1 MGYNHRLYTF
11 RKRKG
16 ARMRLRHIEVF
27 SAIMK
32 TGSAV
37 GAAKV
42 LNISQ
47 PAVSKMLQHA
57 ERTLGFALFVR
68 SKGKLV
74 PTPEALRLQE
84 ELQPLDDQ
92 LARVHRVVANLSAGK
107 EAPLRIAATSSLAH
121 HLVPHALAAWG
132 RAFPDAQCML
142 VSSLTRE
149 MIYWLLIGEIDI
161 GFTMQ
166 AISQPNLVTTPVCNF
181 DLYVIAP
188 PDWWPKSVL
197 DRPAVPADLAGQP
210 FIALDTA
217 SPLGATVMGWLN
229 GVEPEIKASVKTYAL
244 ARALVE
250 ANVGI
255 AVVDGFTAQAGS
267 SAGKVQMRPIVPLA
281 ENWVYA
287 LTNSSRPP
295 PQSAD
300 VLVRSMQ
307 ESGAFSSLGRR

>member
-1 MGYNHRLYTF
+1 
-11 RKRKG
+11 
-16 ARMRLRHIEVF
+16 MRLRHIEVF

-68 SKGKLV
+68 SRGKLV

-121 HLVPHALAAWG
+121 HLLPYALAAWG
-132 RAFPDAQCML
+132 RAFPNAQCML

-149 MIYWLLIGEIDI
+149 MVYWLLIGEIDI

-166 AISQPNLVTTPVCNF
+166 AISQPNLVTTPICDF
-181 DLYVIAP
+181 DLCVIAP

-217 SPLGATVMGWLN
+217 SPLGATVMAWLD

-244 ARALVE
+244 ARSLVE
-250 ANVGI
+250 ANVGVAI
-255 AVVDGFTAQAGS
+255 VDGFTAQAGS
-267 SAGKVQMRPIVPLA
+267 SARKVQMRPIVSPA
-281 ENWVYA
+281 ENRVYA

-295 PQSAD
+295 PQSAEI
-300 VLVRSMQ
+300 LVRSMQ
-307 ESGAFSSLGRR
+307 ELGGSSSLGRRVGNPENTALNLSG

>member
-1 MGYNHRLYTF
+1 
-11 RKRKG
+11 
-16 ARMRLRHIEVF
+16 MRLRHIEVF

-37 GAAKV
+37 GAARV

-121 HLVPHALAAWG
+121 HLVPYALADWG
-132 RAFPDAQCML
+132 RAFPNAQCML

-149 MIYWLLIGEIDI
+149 MIYWLLIGEIDM

-188 PDWWPKSVL
+188 PDWWPKRVL

-217 SPLGATVMGWLN
+217 SPLGVTVMGWLD

-255 AVVDGFTAQAGS
+255 AVVDGFTAQAGA
-267 SAGKVQMRPIVPLA
+267 SAGKVQMRPIASPT

-300 VLVRSMQ
+300 VLIRSMQ
-307 ESGAFSSLGRR
+307 ALGGYSSLARQKES

>member
-1 MGYNHRLYTF
+1 
-11 RKRKG
+11 
-16 ARMRLRHIEVF
+16 MRLRHIEVF

-37 GAAKV
+37 GAARL

-92 LARVHRVVANLSAGK
+92 LARVHRVAANLSAGK

-121 HLVPHALAAWG
+121 HLVPYALAAWG
-132 RAFPDAQCML
+132 RAFPNAQCML

-149 MIYWLLIGEIDI
+149 MVYWLLIGEIDI

-166 AISQPNLVTTPVCNF
+166 AISQPNLVTTPICDF

-210 FIALDTA
+210 FIALDTG
-217 SPLGATVMGWLN
+217 SPLGATVMAWLD
-229 GVEPEIKASVKTYAL
+229 GVEPEIKASVQTYAL
-244 ARALVE
+244 ARSLVE
-250 ANVGI
+250 ANVGVAI
-255 AVVDGFTAQAGS
+255 VDGFTAQAGS
-267 SAGKVQMRPIVPLA
+267 PTRKVQRRPIVSLA
-281 ENWVYA
+281 ENRVYA

-295 PQSAD
+295 PQSAE

-307 ESGAFSSLGRR
+307 ELGGSTSLGRRVEASRMQRR